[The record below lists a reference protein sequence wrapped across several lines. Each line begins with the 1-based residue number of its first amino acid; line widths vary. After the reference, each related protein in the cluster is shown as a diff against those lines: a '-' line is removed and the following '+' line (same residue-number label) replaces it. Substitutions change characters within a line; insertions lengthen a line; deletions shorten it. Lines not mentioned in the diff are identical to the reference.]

1 MFKEVEKMAV
11 QKGITLTT
19 VKEVVQSL
27 VDEDLVHQET
37 IGAST
42 YYWAF
47 PSEAS
52 TKIEN
57 EVADLTQR
65 IEELKIKRA
74 AVAEAIEEEK
84 KRQEA
89 SQVRANMLTNMHNLQ
104 GNLKKLGAELERY
117 SDNDPK
123 KSSAEEEAKEVA
135 KEAAKRWLH
144 NLYSLHEWCKT
155 QFQGREDEIDVY
167 FRENGLTDE
176 LDSKQ

>member
-1 MFKEVEKMAV
+1 MAV

-74 AVAEAIEEEK
+74 AVAEAIEE
-84 KRQEA
+84 
-89 SQVRANMLTNMHNLQ
+89 VRVLAPKIQMSRRGPVCRSLRC
-104 GNLKKLGAELERY
+104 ERKP
-117 SDNDPK
+117 S
-123 KSSAEEEAKEVA
+123 EVA
-135 KEAAKRWLH
+135 
-144 NLYSLHEWCKT
+144 SVC
-155 QFQGREDEIDVY
+155 
-167 FRENGLTDE
+167 
-176 LDSKQ
+176 